1 MSNDLFKKGNA
12 LMALDVGTKRI
23 GLALCDPLHMVVT
36 PLETIHR
43 KKFTP
48 DAARILTHIKERN
61 IKGIVV
67 GLPLNMDG
75 TEGATCQSVRDFI
88 KNLQRLDTWPES
100 LAVIFQDE
108 RLTSVEA
115 ETSLI
120 DEMDVSRKKRI
131 GAVDQIAAMNILK
144 RFLGH

>member
-1 MSNDLFKKGNA
+1 
-12 LMALDVGTKRI
+12 MALDVGTKRI